1 MQNNATFEIGDIV
14 TISFQYAEINKIKA
28 YLAGRTGIVTKTF
41 ITSEKPFGCICSVLF
56 FEDNENVQF
65 WHNHLIKMNG
75 G

>member
-1 MQNNATFEIGDIV
+1 MQYKTTFDVGDIV
-14 TISFQYAEINKIKA
+14 TISFRYAELNKTKA